1 MTIRLRG
8 QHLICFEFLP
18 SEASMMADVG
28 DELKGL
34 REELEAYC
42 DGCEQYE
49 ACRPEKEYFFSA
61 CEE

>member
-1 MTIRLRG
+1 MT
-8 QHLICFEFLP
+8 
-18 SEASMMADVG
+18 ADVG

-49 ACRPEKEYFFSA
+49 VCRPEKERFFSA